1 MATVKAA
8 LGAPRYAP
16 PKGRARNP
24 NEVVYDGRHRE
35 PIISDVTVA
44 AIQQAFSRTR
54 LSHQGWA
61 SRQLDGRLDSRAA
74 WRYDAKGSVDIFRDR
89 RLPSPTKL
97 NVYIMVDASGSM
109 MGHNA
114 CRAQDMVGT
123 LVDAFK
129 RIPTV
134 KMHVYQHNAHSTC
147 EIFRNYEPGQSL
159 QGLNQMLGNIAGG
172 NADGFALQWVG
183 DRAFKQRR
191 PDEQALVIFI
201 SDGSP
206 SVQGHGAKKGMVLH
220 TQHVAKTLRAKGIR
234 VMSVAIAGGSGI
246 NAEMYGAANTVLFEN
261 DWAKLSRD
269 FGAVFGTL
277 LRKGA

>member
-1 MATVKAA
+1 MATKSA

-16 PKGRARNP
+16 PKGKARNP
-24 NEVVYDGRHRE
+24 NEVVYTHIDRQ
-35 PIISDVTVA
+35 PIVNDVTVA
-44 AIQQAFSRTR
+44 AIQQSFARTR

-61 SRQLDGRLDSRAA
+61 SRQVDGRLDSRNA
-74 WRYDAKGSVDIFRDR
+74 WRYDAKGSTDIFRDR

-109 MGHNA
+109 MGANA
-114 CRAQDMVGT
+114 CRAQDMTAT

-134 KMHVYQHNAHSTC
+134 KMHVYQHHASSTC

-159 QGLNQMLGNIAGG
+159 QGLSSMLMNVGGG

-183 DRAFKQRR
+183 DRAYKQRR

-201 SDGSP
+201 SDGAP
-206 SVQGHGAKKGMVLH
+206 SVAGKGAKKDMVLH
-220 TQHVAKTLRAKGIR
+220 TQHVAKTLRAKGVR

-246 NAEMYGAANTVLFEN
+246 NAKMYGAEHTVLFEN

-269 FGAVFGTL
+269 FAAVFGTL

>member
-1 MATVKAA
+1 MATVKSA
-8 LGAPRYAP
+8 LGSPRYAP
-16 PKGRARNP
+16 AKGRARNP
-24 NEVVYDGRHRE
+24 DEVVHYAVRE
-35 PIISDVTVA
+35 PIVNDVTVA
-44 AIQQAFSRTR
+44 AIQQSFARTR

-61 SRQLDGRLDSRAA
+61 SRQVDGRLDSRNA
-74 WRYDAKGSVDIFRDR
+74 WRYDARGSVDIFRDR

-109 MGHNA
+109 MGRPA
-114 CRAQDMVGT
+114 CRAQDMTAT

-134 KMHVYQHNAHSTC
+134 KMHVYQHNAHNTC
-147 EIFRNYEPGQSL
+147 EIYRNYEPGLSL
-159 QGLNQMLGNIAGG
+159 QGLTKMLANVGGG

-183 DRAFKQRR
+183 DRAYKQRR

-201 SDGSP
+201 SDGAP
-206 SVQGHGAKKGMVLH
+206 SVQGKGAKKGMIEH
-220 TQHVAKTLRAKGIR
+220 TQLVAKTLRQKGVR
-234 VMSVAIAGGSGI
+234 VMSVAIAGGAGVCQD
-246 NAEMYGAANTVLFEN
+246 MYGKENTVLFEN

-269 FGAVFGTL
+269 FASVFGML